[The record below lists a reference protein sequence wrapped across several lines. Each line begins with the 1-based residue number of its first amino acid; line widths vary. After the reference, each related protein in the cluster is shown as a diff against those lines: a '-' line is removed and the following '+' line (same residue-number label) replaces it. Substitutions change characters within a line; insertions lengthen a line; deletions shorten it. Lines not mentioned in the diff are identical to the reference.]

1 MNTPREPQRPA
12 PLDVPANVQR
22 ENQTGNGN
30 SAIPPY
36 RSIIVIGSVLM
47 AWACFLAVGA
57 IWASDNYLKAIVI
70 VGSMGCFVSVWV
82 TALWLKKKQGG
93 LRNSD
98 PR

>member
-1 MNTPREPQRPA
+1 MNTPREPHRPA
-12 PLDVPANVQR
+12 PLDVPADVQQ

-70 VGSMGCFVSVWV
+70 VGSMGCFLSVWI
-82 TALWLKKKQGG
+82 TALWLKKRPAG

-98 PR
+98 PG

>member
-1 MNTPREPQRPA
+1 MNTPLEPQRPA
-12 PLDVPANVQR
+12 SLDVPANVQR
-22 ENQTGNGN
+22 ESQRSDGNRGT
-30 SAIPPY
+30 PPY

-70 VGSMGCFVSVWV
+70 VGSMGCFLSVWV

>member
-1 MNTPREPQRPA
+1 MNTPREPHRPA
-12 PLDVPANVQR
+12 PLDVPADVQQ

-30 SAIPPY
+30 SVIPPY

-47 AWACFLAVGA
+47 TWACFLAVGA

-70 VGSMGCFVSVWV
+70 VGSMGCFISVWIA
-82 TALWLKKKQGG
+82 ALWLKKRQGG